1 MLSRHPIYIY
11 DRPIVTSGCAGDPAI
26 LYGQEGVRQPFGGGT
41 NRDANHHRAAF
52 PATADAGETQGLPLR
67 AVSGKK
73 YSFLAEWDDASTFS
87 VRNFI
92 LNFFTRDSTVE
103 MIELKT
109 RRMFLRRTE
118 CEDCS
123 LSDLYAGN
131 VVAVLSRHLR
141 ILGYADAQTAAFL
154 APKHERFDE
163 GLLSDPVVC
172 IQVLGERVLARLRN
186 QPVKTEGGDSDQQAA
201 TLQSLCWISKDKPS
215 AEKESVVLFG
225 NQFER
230 RCNTAVFENTTCCVV
245 KPHVFKDGNVSS
257 VLRKILTSGFELTA
271 LQMFHLDCA
280 KAEEFLLV
288 YKGVAPNYTT
298 MVQQL
303 CSGPCLAME
312 IRSSS
317 NSQNSALHFKEIV
330 GPADPVLARR
340 LYPNSLR
347 ADVGRDLHK
356 NGVHCTDVP
365 EDSRIEV
372 EFFFHAGKS

>member
-1 MLSRHPIYIY
+1 MNSSSSSVRVAKRMSVLSP
-11 DRPIVTSGCAGDPAI
+11 SLSC
-26 LYGQEGVRQPFGGGT
+26 
-41 NRDANHHRAAF
+41 
-52 PATADAGETQGLPLR
+52 LPLSLPLCFFL
-67 AVSGKK
+67 VSR
-73 YSFLAEWDDASTFS
+73 LQ
-87 VRNFI
+87 
-92 LNFFTRDSTVE
+92 
-103 MIELKT
+103 IEVKT
-109 RRMFLRRTE
+109 RRVFLRRTE

-123 LSDLYAGN
+123 LRDLYAGN

-154 APKHERFDE
+154 GPKHERAVLVLRPAGVKRLGDVWAAVEAAGATVCKALMLRLTPQDVKLLSGNQQEVFDE
-163 GLLSDPVVC
+163 GLLSDPAVC

-186 QPVKTEGGDSDQQAA
+186 QLVKTEGRDSGQQAV

-215 AEKESVVLFG
+215 AEKESLVLFG
-225 NQFER
+225 SQFDR

-257 VLRKILTSGFELTA
+257 VLGKILTSGFEITA

-312 IRSSS
+312 VRSSS
-317 NSQNSALHFKEIV
+317 DSQNSALHLKELV
-330 GPADPVLARR
+330 GPADPALARR
-340 LYPNSLR
+340 LYPDSLR

-365 EDSRIEV
+365 EDSGIEV